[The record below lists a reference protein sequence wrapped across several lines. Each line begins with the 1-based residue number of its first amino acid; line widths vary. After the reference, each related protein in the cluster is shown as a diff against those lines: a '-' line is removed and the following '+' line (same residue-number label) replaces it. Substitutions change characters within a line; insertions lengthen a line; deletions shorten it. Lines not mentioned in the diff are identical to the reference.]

1 MDANN
6 LVRIKKEVKPSIY
19 AYIIPDYPKRL
30 GWVKVGYTDRE
41 VALRIAEQTRTAGV
55 DTTTLWSHIARFN
68 SGEYFNDHMLHS
80 YISKHNIPR
89 DGRNEWFNFGVGN
102 EMQSEKLFMD
112 FTFRKYDEI
121 QQGLEHSYVLR
132 KEQQAAVDMTANYAS
147 HNIGGKFLWNAKPRF
162 GKTLAAYDLSRKM
175 KAKNVL
181 VVTNRP
187 AIANSWFDDFNKFI
201 AWQTDYTFVSESNS
215 IDSKEPLSR
224 LEYLE
229 HLENHPEARQIAFV
243 SLQDLKGSKFFGGT
257 HDKLYW
263 VAQERWDLLVIDE
276 AHEGVDTFKT
286 DVAFEEIIRKF
297 TLHLS
302 GTPFKAIAKGTF
314 SNKQIFN
321 WSYEDEQEA
330 KVNWDY
336 KAEENNPYS
345 TLPRLN
351 MLTYQMSHAITK
363 EVKKGANLDGADVDY
378 AFNLNE
384 FFATNDNGKFEHE
397 DAVLKWLDSLTK
409 NEKYPFST
417 EKLRNELKHTFWILN
432 RVASAKAMAALL
444 KNHSVFSEY
453 EIILAAGDGK
463 INDTS
468 ENEISYKR
476 VTDAIKK
483 FDKTI
488 TLSVGQLTT
497 GVTIPEWSAVL
508 MLSNMQ
514 SASLYM
520 QAAFRSQNPYQ
531 WEELVDGQ
539 SIVYQKQNAYVFD
552 FAPERTLI
560 IFDEFANNLNTTT
573 SGGGGTSDDRSENIK
588 RLLNFFPVIGED
600 DNGTMKELDFN
611 DVLTIPRTLK
621 ATEVVKR
628 GFMSNLLFANISGIF
643 SAPQVALDILDNLE
657 PEQQGKLKP
666 SSSNVSVENVQ
677 VNEEGEV
684 YVAEEYVINKVDHL
698 FGPAVYGIDSLV
710 SEAISNDD
718 DARPSNRL
726 AKEISKTV
734 VSDLSNHINDFKE
747 NYNITNA
754 GAKSVTNKFE
764 KEVENTVS
772 QAVSEL
778 NIQVSHLE
786 KEHEIEY
793 KKAKTV
799 KEKELSDEKL
809 KTSISEATKAFTEE
823 LKDEVRNKIEEI
835 KREVVV
841 EQEKRQETKK
851 KTAVED
857 DVRSRL
863 RGFARTIPSFIM
875 AYGDEKLTLN
885 NFETYVPSEVFKEV
899 TGITIDQFIFLRDGG
914 YYTENDEQKFFRG
927 QLFDEMVFNQS
938 VKEFINKKNEL
949 ANYFED
955 LSEDIF
961 DYIPPQKTNQIFTPK
976 NIVKKMVQTLE
987 DENSDIYDQS
997 EKTFIDIYMKSGLY
1011 ITEIVKRLFNSEKL
1025 KSEFPDEK
1033 IRIKHILENQVYG
1046 FAPSEIIYRIAINF
1060 IFGNLDDD
1068 ISRKNFVQADTTPYA
1083 NDGNLQ
1089 DLINKSFV

>member
-1 MDANN
+1 MIANN
-6 LVRIKKEVKPSIY
+6 IVNTKKEVKPSIY
-19 AYIIPDYPKRL
+19 AYIIPDYAKRL

-41 VALRIAEQTRTAGV
+41 VAVRIAEQTRTAGI
-55 DTTTLWSHIARFN
+55 DTKTLWSHIARFN
-68 SGEYFNDHMLHS
+68 SGQYFTDHVLHT

-89 DGRNEWFNFGVGN
+89 DGRSEWFNFGVGN

-112 FTFRKYDEI
+112 FTFKKYDEV

-132 KEQQAAVDMTANYAS
+132 KEQQDAVNMTVKYAS
-147 HNIGGKFLWNAKPRF
+147 SNASGEFLWNAKPRF
-162 GKTLAAYDLSRKM
+162 GKTLASYDLAK
-175 KAKNVL
+175 KLDAKNVL

-187 AIANSWFDDFNKFI
+187 AIANSWFDDFKKFI
-201 AWQTDYTFVSESNS
+201 AWQTDYVFVSESSS

-224 LEYLE
+224 LEYVD
-229 HLENHPEARQIAFV
+229 HLKTNPDAGQIAFI
-243 SLQDLKGSKFFGGT
+243 SLQDLKGSKYFGGT

-263 VAQERWDLLVIDE
+263 VAQERWDLLIIDE
-276 AHEGVDTFKT
+276 AHEGVDTLKT
-286 DVAFEEIIRKF
+286 DVAFDEIIRDF

-314 SNKQIFN
+314 SQDQIFN

-330 KVNWDY
+330 KLNWDY
-336 KAEENNPYS
+336 KSEENNPYS
-345 TLPRLN
+345 TLPKLN
-351 MLTYQMSHAITK
+351 MLTYQMSQAITD
-363 EVKKGANLDGADVDY
+363 EVKKGANLDGVDVDY
-378 AFNLNE
+378 TFNLNE

-417 EKLRNELKHTFWILN
+417 DKLRNELKHTFWILN
-432 RVASAKAMAALL
+432 RVASARALALL
-444 KNHSVFSEY
+444 LNKHDVFSEY

-463 INDTS
+463 IDDTT
-468 ENEISYKR
+468 ENTLSYKR
-476 VTDAIKK
+476 VTEAIKK

-520 QAAFRSQNPYQ
+520 QAAFRSQNPHQ
-531 WEELVDGQ
+531 WEEHVGGETV
-539 SIVYQKQNAYVFD
+539 VYQKQNAYVFD

-573 SGGGGTSDDRSENIK
+573 SGGGGTSDDRAENIK

-643 SAPQVALDILDNLE
+643 SAPQIALDILDNLE
-657 PEQQGKLKP
+657 PEAQGKLKP
-666 SSSNVSVENVQ
+666 NNNKVTLGDVQ

-684 YVAEEYVINKVDHL
+684 YVEEEYVINKVDHL
-698 FGPAVYGIDSLV
+698 FGPAVYGIDSLI
-710 SEAISNDD
+710 SDAISNDGD
-718 DARPSNRL
+718 VRPSNKL
-726 AKEISKTV
+726 AKDISKTV

-747 NYNITNA
+747 YYNMTNA
-754 GAKSVTNKFE
+754 GVKNVSNKFE
-764 KEVENTVS
+764 KEVEKTVS

-786 KEHEIEY
+786 KEHEIQI
-793 KKAKTV
+793 KKAETI
-799 KEKELSDEKL
+799 KEKELIDKKL
-809 KTSISEATKAFTEE
+809 KTSISEATKAFTEKIE
-823 LKDEVRNKIEEI
+823 EEVPNKIEEI

-875 AYGDEKLTLN
+875 AYGDEKLTLA

-914 YYTENDEQKFFRG
+914 YYTEDDEQKFFRG

-976 NIVKKMVQTLE
+976 NIVKQMVQTLE
-987 DENSDIYDQS
+987 DEDEGIYDDS
-997 EKTFIDIYMKSGLY
+997 DKTFIDIYMKSGLY
-1011 ITEIVKRLFNSEKL
+1011 ITEIVKRLFNSEKIIND
-1025 KSEFPDEK
+1025 FPNEAD
-1033 IRIKHILENQVYG
+1033 RIKYILENQVYG
-1046 FAPSEIIYRIAINF
+1046 FAPSEIIYRIATNF
-1060 IFGNLDDD
+1060 IFGNLDET

-1083 NDGNLQ
+1083 KDGNLQ
-1089 DLINKSFV
+1089 SLIDKSFK